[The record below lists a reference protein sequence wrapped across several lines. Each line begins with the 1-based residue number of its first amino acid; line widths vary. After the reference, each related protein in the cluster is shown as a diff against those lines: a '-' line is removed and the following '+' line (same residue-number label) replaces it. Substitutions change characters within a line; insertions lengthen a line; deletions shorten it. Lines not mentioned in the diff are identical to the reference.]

1 MPGTRSKV
9 GSDTCRDLRTL
20 KERDGRMFYL
30 GKDPGKQY
38 LEDDN
43 SNPESNGFC
52 ECHTIDVNG

>member
-1 MPGTRSKV
+1 M
-9 GSDTCRDLRTL
+9 

-43 SNPESNGFC
+43 SYPESYGFG
-52 ECHTIDVNG
+52 ECHTRSVSG